1 MEYKDWKKWMINHPW
16 SLKCGKGWLSKR
28 YKVPEAY
35 VTKARQEIKG
45 TNTNKCKILVLDIET
60 SPLKAYVW
68 KRWKENIALDQTISE
83 WFMICWS
90 AKWLDDDVVFG
101 ECLTPEEIKNE
112 DDSRITSIL
121 WSLLDECNV
130 VIAHNGK
137 RFDIPKINS
146 RFVLNGL
153 PPTSPYKIVDT
164 LEIAK
169 KQFGFSSNKL
179 DALATYFGIEN
190 KDKTDFNL
198 WKRCLDGE
206 QEALDYMLKY
216 NKKDVAILNDV
227 YLKLRPWDKKHPNL
241 ATILDSSNP
250 ICPICGSTHI
260 RIIKGDKYYHTQL
273 SKYNT
278 YRCEDCGAVL
288 RDRSKI
294 NEKTILMST

>member
-1 MEYKDWKKWMINHPW
+1 MEYKDWKKWMIEHPW

-28 YKVPEAY
+28 YHVPESY
-35 VTKARQEIKG
+35 ITKARQEIKG
-45 TNTNKCKILVLDIET
+45 VKSNKCKILVLDIET

-90 AKWLDDDVVFG
+90 AKWLDDDTVFG

-121 WSLLDECNV
+121 WSLLDECDI
-130 VIAHNGK
+130 VIAHNGH
-137 RFDIPKINS
+137 RFDLPKINS
-146 RFVLNGL
+146 RFILNDL
-153 PPTSPYKIVDT
+153 PPTSPYKVIDT

-190 KDKTDFNL
+190 KNKTDFNL
-198 WKRCLDGE
+198 WKRCLEGE
-206 QEALDYMLKY
+206 QEALDYMLEY
-216 NKKDVAILNDV
+216 NKKDVAILDKV

-260 RIIKGDKYYHTQL
+260 ELIKGDKYYHTQL
-273 SKYNT
+273 SKYHS
-278 YRCEDCGAVL
+278 YRCDSCGAVL
-288 RDRSKI
+288 RDRSKV
-294 NEKTILMST
+294 NGKTILTTT